1 MMDGSSAVGRALGHI
16 RNAVVAFVTA
26 DDRSGESLFLGAEC
40 LELEG
45 TLAELGVTPEP
56 VYPGLD
62 AVESLRAAS
71 RELTAARSPAAQALC
86 SGTEL
91 LLARISL
98 PPPSAR

>member
-16 RNAVVAFVTA
+16 RNAVVAFVTT
-26 DDRSGESLFLGAEC
+26 DDGSGESLFLAAEC

-56 VYPGLD
+56 VDPGLD

-71 RELTAARSPAAQALC
+71 RELNAARSSAAQALC
-86 SGTEL
+86 SGIEM